1 MTPLAALFIA
11 ILLCLSAPCVLS
23 AQTLDVN
30 GQLSGW
36 FIVNDQEP
44 STPVFGVRYLPSLMV
59 QRTFGEDRILDGE
72 LTVNAFASAEAADWD
87 RLSGSSRLKPYRAW
101 ARVKTARFEAR
112 IGLQKINFGSATL
125 LRPLM
130 WFDSVDPRDP
140 LQITEGVYGVL
151 PRFYLPNE
159 ITVWAWGLYGSDR
172 PKGWEA
178 YATRQGT
185 PELGGRVQVPLFKGS
200 LAFTTHHRRAD
211 LTTAILSNDFPGDP
225 GDPVAPEGR
234 YALDGKWDVGIG
246 LWFEGV
252 WSQHRHP
259 ALTSP
264 EQTALNVGADYTFGL
279 GNGLYVLA
287 EYFRVDQS
295 QGLWGSAP
303 AASLGAAMVRYPLGL
318 LDSLSGIVYIDSARD
333 ETYRFVSWQRSYDR
347 WQFFVMGFWNPE
359 VRLTAD
365 TMGGRG
371 TLPQDQQRTRTGQNP
386 LIGRGVQLMAVFNH

>member
-1 MTPLAALFIA
+1 MTRFAALLAVF
-11 ILLCLSAPCVLS
+11 LVCLSGPNVLS
-23 AQTLDVN
+23 AQTLDLQ

-44 STPVFGVRYLPSLMV
+44 STPVFSVRYLPSLMV
-59 QRTFGEDRILDGE
+59 ERTFGKDRLLDGE
-72 LTVNAFASAEAADWD
+72 LSVNAYASAEAAEWD
-87 RLSGSSRLKPYRAW
+87 RLSGTSRLKPYRAW
-101 ARVKTARFEAR
+101 ARVKTSRFETR

-159 ITVWAWGLYGSDR
+159 ITVWAWGLYGSSR

-178 YATRQGT
+178 HATREET
-185 PELGGRVQVPLFKGS
+185 PEFGGRVQVPMFKGA

-211 LTTAILSNDFPGDP
+211 LSTGITTIDDLE
-225 GDPVAPEGR
+225 DPVAPEGR
-234 YALDGKWDVGIG
+234 YAVDGKWDVGIG

-252 WSQHRHP
+252 WTHQRHP
-259 ALTSP
+259 ALSSP
-264 EQTALNVGADYTFGL
+264 DQTALNVGADYTFGV

-287 EYFRVDQS
+287 EYFRLEQS
-295 QGLWGSAP
+295 DGLFGAGQ
-303 AASLGAAMVRYPLGL
+303 AATIGAALIRYPLGL
-318 LDSLSGIVYIDSARD
+318 LDSLSGIVYIDSARE

-347 WQFFVMGFWNPE
+347 WQFFVMAFWNP
-359 VRLTAD
+359 VRAAI
-365 TMGGRG
+365 
-371 TLPQDQQRTRTGQNP
+371 PQDQQRTRIGQNP

>member
-1 MTPLAALFIA
+1 VTIRASLFVAFLA
-11 ILLCLSAPCVLS
+11 CLSAPRVLS
-23 AQTLDVN
+23 AQTVDVN

-59 QRTFGEDRILDGE
+59 QRTFADDRVLDGE

-87 RLSGSSRLKPYRAW
+87 RFSGSSRLKPYRAW
-101 ARVKTARFEAR
+101 ARVKTQRFEAR

-172 PKGWEA
+172 LKGWEA
-178 YATRQGT
+178 FGTREGT
-185 PELGGRVQVPLFKGS
+185 PELGGRVQVPLFNGA

-211 LTTAILSNDFPGDP
+211 LSTGIAPIDDR
-225 GDPVAPEGR
+225 DDAVAPEGR
-234 YALDGKWDVGIG
+234 YAVDGKWDVGIG

-252 WSQHRHP
+252 WTHQHHA
-259 ALTSP
+259 ALGSTD
-264 EQTALNVGADYTFGL
+264 QTALNVGADYTFGV

-287 EYFRVDQS
+287 EYFRLEQS
-295 QGLWGSAP
+295 RGFPGSAP
-303 AASLGAAMVRYPLGL
+303 AATLGAGMVRYPLGL
-318 LDSLSGIVYIDSARD
+318 LDSLSGIVYIDSTRD

-347 WQFFVMGFWNPE
+347 WQFFVMGFWNP
-359 VRLTAD
+359 VRAAI
-365 TMGGRG
+365 
-371 TLPQDQQRTRTGQNP
+371 PQDQQRTRTGQSP

>member
-1 MTPLAALFIA
+1 MTRFAVLLIVFLVCLAG
-11 ILLCLSAPCVLS
+11 PGVLA
-23 AQTLDVN
+23 AQTLN
-30 GQLSGW
+30 LQGQLSGW

-44 STPVFGVRYLPSLMV
+44 STPVFSVRYLPSLMV
-59 QRTFGEDRILDGE
+59 ERTFGKDRLLDGE
-72 LTVNAFASAEAADWD
+72 LSVNAYATAEAADWD
-87 RLSGSSRLKPYRAW
+87 RLSGTSRLKPYRAW
-101 ARVKTARFEAR
+101 ARVKTSRFETR

-159 ITVWAWGLYGSDR
+159 ITVWAWGLYGSSR

-178 YATRQGT
+178 NATREGT
-185 PELGGRVQVPLFKGS
+185 PELGGRVQVPLFKGA

-211 LTTAILSNDFPGDP
+211 LSTGITAIDDLE
-225 GDPVAPEGR
+225 DPVAPEGR
-234 YALDGKWDVGIG
+234 YAVDGKWDVGIG

-252 WSQHRHP
+252 WTHQRHP
-259 ALTSP
+259 ALSSP
-264 EQTALNVGADYTFGL
+264 DQTALNLGADYTFGV

-287 EYFRVDQS
+287 EYFRLEQS
-295 QGLWGSAP
+295 EGLFGAGQ
-303 AASLGAAMVRYPLGL
+303 AATIGAALVRYPLGL
-318 LDSLSGIVYIDSARD
+318 LDSLSGIIYIDSARE

-347 WQFFVMGFWNPE
+347 WQFFVMAFWNP
-359 VRLTAD
+359 VRAAI
-365 TMGGRG
+365 
-371 TLPQDQQRTRTGQNP
+371 PQDQQRTRIGQSP